1 MPVYSVGVLIMP
13 GPFLVG
19 RALREMLDVVTWPDL
34 AGAVPIAGHSHQP
47 PVFAGAAGTYY
58 RPAAVAG
65 VPDYSWRSRRAA
77 EPGRGQFAALPAV
90 AAGAAGGG
98 RDGLCQGHCR
108 RLLGHRRRTG
118 VVVGAIHG
126 LRRGADAAP
135 DQTPRPSR
143 RRPMILDWQG
153 ALDSVIHHPLFGI
166 GITLGA
172 YQLVLAAFE
181 KTRWI
186 FLQPV
191 LVSMVLV
198 IGVLVGCGLT
208 YAEYRKSTEILSI
221 LLGPATVALA
231 VPLYLNL
238 RRIRQL
244 FWPIFTTLVIG
255 GVVATGL
262 GVLLGWWFGAE
273 HMILMTMAPKS
284 VTSPIAMLVA
294 EQIGGVAAL
303 AAVFVLITGVIG
315 AIFGPSLLTRLGVHS
330 PEARGMALGMTAHAV
345 GTSVALQESEEC
357 GAFAA
362 LAMSLM
368 GVATAVFLP
377 LAVSMV
383 V

>member
-1 MPVYSVGVLIMP
+1 MIV
-13 GPFLVG
+13 
-19 RALREMLDVVTWPDL
+19 DWH
-34 AGAVPIAGHSHQP
+34 GAW
-47 PVFAGAAGTYY
+47 AA
-58 RPAAVAG
+58 
-65 VPDYSWRSRRAA
+65 
-77 EPGRGQFAALPAV
+77 
-90 AAGAAGGG
+90 
-98 RDGLCQGHCR
+98 
-108 RLLGHRRRTG
+108 
-118 VVVGAIHG
+118 
-126 LRRGADAAP
+126 
-135 DQTPRPSR
+135 
-143 RRPMILDWQG
+143 
-153 ALDSVIHHPLFGI
+153 VIHHPLFGI

-191 LVSMVLV
+191 LVSMLLV
-198 IGVLVGCGLT
+198 IGILLTCGLS
-208 YAEYRKSTEILSI
+208 YAEYRKSTEIMGI

-244 FWPIFTTLVIG
+244 FWPIFTTLVVG
-255 GVVATGL
+255 GVLATGL
-262 GVLLGWWFGAE
+262 CVLLGWWFGAE
-273 HMILMTMAPKS
+273 HMMLMTMAPKS

-303 AAVFVLITGVIG
+303 AAVFVLITGVVG
-315 AIFGPSLLTRLGVHS
+315 AMLGPAILSRLGVHS

-377 LAVSMV
+377 LAVSV
-383 V
+383 IV

>member
-1 MPVYSVGVLIMP
+1 MT
-13 GPFLVG
+13 F
-19 RALREMLDVVTWPDL
+19 DW
-34 AGAVPIAGHSHQP
+34 AGAW
-47 PVFAGAAGTYY
+47 AA
-58 RPAAVAG
+58 
-65 VPDYSWRSRRAA
+65 
-77 EPGRGQFAALPAV
+77 
-90 AAGAAGGG
+90 
-98 RDGLCQGHCR
+98 
-108 RLLGHRRRTG
+108 
-118 VVVGAIHG
+118 
-126 LRRGADAAP
+126 
-135 DQTPRPSR
+135 
-143 RRPMILDWQG
+143 
-153 ALDSVIHHPLFGI
+153 VIHHPLFGI

-172 YQLVLAAFE
+172 YQLVLAGFE

-191 LVSMVLV
+191 LVSMLLVVAVL
-198 IGVLVGCGLT
+198 LTCGLSYT
-208 YAEYRKSTEILSI
+208 EYRKSTEIMGI

-244 FWPIFTTLVIG
+244 FWPIFTTLVVG
-255 GVVATGL
+255 GVLATGL
-262 GVLLGWWFGAE
+262 CVWLGWWFGAE
-273 HMILMTMAPKS
+273 HMMLMTMAPKS

-315 AIFGPSLLTRLGVHS
+315 AMIGPAYLSALGVRS

-377 LAVSMV
+377 LAVSV
-383 V
+383 IV